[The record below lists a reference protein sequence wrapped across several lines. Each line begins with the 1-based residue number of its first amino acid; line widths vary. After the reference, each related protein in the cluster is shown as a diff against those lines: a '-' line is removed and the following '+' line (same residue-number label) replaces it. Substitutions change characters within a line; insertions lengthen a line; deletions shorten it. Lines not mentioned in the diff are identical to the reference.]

1 MAYTV
6 SCANFGAN
14 CPGSFTTESRDELK
28 DHAVMHMERAH
39 SDIEINEEF
48 KAELEEQIKTV

>member
-6 SCANFGAN
+6 ACANFGAN

-28 DHAVMHMERAH
+28 EHAVMHMERAH
-39 SDIEINEEF
+39 ADMDLGDEF
-48 KAELEEQIKTV
+48 MAELEEQIKTV